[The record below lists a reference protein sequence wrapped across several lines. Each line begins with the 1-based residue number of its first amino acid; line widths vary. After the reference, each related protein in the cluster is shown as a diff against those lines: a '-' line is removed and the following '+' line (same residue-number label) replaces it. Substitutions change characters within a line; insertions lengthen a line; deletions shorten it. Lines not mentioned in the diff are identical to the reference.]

1 VLYNVLMILGIFCIV
16 ISFIFLNSFS
26 NKEKGFF
33 DEITDMYKDIEK
45 YKDHMEVAIDDLE
58 KIIDFSVD
66 KADKYISDYPVA
78 KKEERNASLTQEDD
92 FFIINHKDED
102 DLSKKVFELK
112 NIGMD
117 NKEIAQ
123 KLNRGIREVEIIIK
137 MNSQLKK

>member
-1 VLYNVLMILGIFCIV
+1 MKLPIC
-16 ISFIFLNSFS
+16 
-26 NKEKGFF
+26 
-33 DEITDMYKDIEK
+33 
-45 YKDHMEVAIDDLE
+45 
-58 KIIDFSVD
+58 IIDFSVD

-78 KKEERNASLTQEDD
+78 KKEEKNTSLTQEDD

>member
-1 VLYNVLMILGIFCIV
+1 MLYNALMILGIFCIV
-16 ISFIFLNSFS
+16 ISLIFLNSFS